1 MDRHLTMDRYLNS
14 FIAHQQVGAGGMPPA
29 AALNMPPQDLRHL
42 PAPQAALRS
51 TAAVLYARF
60 ILITTTLGVSTYGIY
75 QMLQVV
81 RFASMTLLQGLM
93 IFFFAVSL
101 SWIAFAAGS
110 VLAGASKRRDAA
122 PQAGTNDEARQD
134 AHVGAVG
141 MAANTSRTALVMPIY
156 NEDPVRTTAAL
167 QAMAEAL
174 EAIAANRHFEIVVL
188 SDSTN
193 ADAWIRETAALAVL
207 RAALTSIMPVWY
219 RRRWKNIA
227 RKSGNLEDFVTRWGG
242 RYNHMIVLDADS
254 LIDAPTLLR
263 LVQVMESDPAL
274 GILQTAPQLICA
286 RTFFGRL
293 QQFAACVY
301 GPVITRGLAAWS
313 GDSANYWGHNAI
325 IRMTAFAQNCGL
337 PMLEGRQ
344 PFGGHVLSH
353 DFVEAALMRRAG
365 WKVCMATD
373 CGGSW
378 EESPPSLIDVA
389 IRDRRWAQG
398 NLQHMKIVGAAG
410 LKFTSRLHL
419 GIGIMSYLSSPLWLL
434 MLGVGFALAVQSHLI
449 RPEYFNHDFQLFPT
463 WPRFDVE
470 LMMTLFWFSMI
481 VLMIPKTLGLI
492 RALLSKRIRRGG
504 GGLIGV
510 TASFLLET
518 VLSALYAP
526 ILMLV
531 QSRHVFEVLMGRD
544 SGWKPQRR
552 DAGGTTWSDAWN
564 FHKRHM
570 FLSCVTAVIVW
581 FLSPPLLAWLSPA
594 LLGLFLAVP
603 LSRASGSEAIGR
615 VLSRVALLRTPEELE
630 QPALIARRIE
640 LIAQAQALPD
650 DGLRYLAR
658 NREARLTHIN
668 GNLSRPTDP
677 RGQPNPHTFT
687 AEQKLIDARSLD
699 EALGWL
705 TPLERVEVA
714 GDARLLNQLA
724 LLPDGQRPAFLI

>member
-1 MDRHLTMDRYLNS
+1 MDRSLNS
-14 FIAHQQVGAGGMPPA
+14 ALAYPHLGAGGGMPPESR
-29 AALNMPPQDLRHL
+29 LSMPSQDLRYK
-42 PAPQAALRS
+42 PSQRTRAPS

-60 ILITTTLGVSTYGIY
+60 ILVTVTLGVSTYGIY

-93 IFFFAVSL
+93 IFFFGISL
-101 SWIAFAAGS
+101 AWIAFAAGS
-110 VLAGASKRRDAA
+110 VIAGASKRRD
-122 PQAGTNDEARQD
+122 PVPRGPPAGL
-134 AHVGAVG
+134 
-141 MAANTSRTALVMPIY
+141 TALVMPIY

-174 EAIAANRHFEIVVL
+174 QGIAANQCFEIVVL

-193 ADAWIRETAALAVL
+193 ADSWIRETAAIDLLRTSLTAV
-207 RAALTSIMPVWY
+207 MPVWY
-219 RRRWKNIA
+219 RRRWSNVA

-242 RYNHMIVLDADS
+242 RFAHMIVLDADS

-263 LVQVMESDPAL
+263 LVQSMEADPSL
-274 GILQTAPQLICA
+274 GILQTAPQLIGA

-313 GDSANYWGHNAI
+313 GDSCNYWGHNAI
-325 IRMTAFAQNCGL
+325 IRTRAFAQNCGL
-337 PMLEGRQ
+337 PQLKGRK

-353 DFVEAALMRRAG
+353 DFIEAALIRRGG
-365 WKVCMATD
+365 WKVQMACD

-398 NLQHMKIVGAAG
+398 NLQHMKIIGAAG
-410 LKFTSRLHL
+410 FRFTSRLHL
-419 GIGIMSYLSSPLWLL
+419 GVGIMSYLSSPLWLL
-434 MLGVGFALAVQSHLI
+434 MLGIGFALALQSRLI
-449 RPEYFNHDFQLFPT
+449 RPEYFSHDFQLFPT

-470 LMMTLFWFSMI
+470 LMMALFWFSML
-481 VLMIPKTLGLI
+481 VLLIPKMLGLI
-492 RALLSKRIRRGG
+492 HALLSARIRRGG

-510 TASFLLET
+510 GASFVLE
-518 VLSALYAP
+518 VILSAMYAP
-526 ILMLV
+526 ILMLI
-531 QSRHVFEVLMGRD
+531 QSRHVFEVFMGRD
-544 SGWKPQRR
+544 SGWNPQRR
-552 DAGGTTWSDAWN
+552 DGGGTTWSDAWH

-603 LSRASGSEAIGR
+603 LSRASGSERLGR
-615 VLSRVALLRTPEELE
+615 ILSRLALLRTPEEVE
-630 QPALIARRIE
+630 TPALVARRQE
-640 LIAQAQALPD
+640 LVRLAVAAPD
-650 DGLRYLAR
+650 DGLRHLAR

-668 GNLSRPTDP
+668 GNLARPADP
-677 RGQPNPHTFT
+677 RGHPDPYAFT
-687 AEQKLIDARSLD
+687 AEQKLKDARSLE
-699 EALGWL
+699 EALAWL
-705 TPLERVEVA
+705 TAVERVEVA

-724 LLPDGQRPAFLI
+724 LLPDAEHPLHPT

>member
-1 MDRHLTMDRYLNS
+1 
-14 FIAHQQVGAGGMPPA
+14 MPPEA
-29 AALNMPPQDLRHL
+29 HLSMPPQDLRYK
-42 PAPQAALRS
+42 PSQRTRERS

-60 ILITTTLGVSTYGIY
+60 ILVAVTVGVSTYGIY

-93 IFFFAVSL
+93 IFFFAISL
-101 SWIAFAAGS
+101 TWIAFAAGS
-110 VLAGASKRRDAA
+110 VIAGASKRRD
-122 PQAGTNDEARQD
+122 PVPRGQPAGL
-134 AHVGAVG
+134 
-141 MAANTSRTALVMPIY
+141 TALVMPIY

-174 EAIAANRHFEIVVL
+174 QGIGANRCFEIVVI

-193 ADAWIRETAALAVL
+193 ADSWIRETAAIDLL
-207 RAALTSIMPVWY
+207 RRSLTSVMPVWY
-219 RRRWKNIA
+219 RRRWLNVA
-227 RKSGNLEDFVTRWGG
+227 RKSGNVEDFVTRWGG
-242 RYNHMIVLDADS
+242 RFEHMIVLDADS

-263 LVQVMESDPAL
+263 LVQRMEADPHL
-274 GILQTAPQLICA
+274 GILQTAPQLIGA

-313 GDSANYWGHNAI
+313 GDSGNYWGHNAI
-325 IRMTAFAQNCGL
+325 IRMRAFADNCGL
-337 PMLEGRQ
+337 PTLRGRK

-353 DFVEAALMRRAG
+353 DFVEAALIRRGG
-365 WKVCMATD
+365 WKVRMATD

-398 NLQHMKIVGAAG
+398 NLQHMKIIGTAG
-410 LKFTSRLHL
+410 LSFTSRLHL

-434 MLGVGFALAVQSHLI
+434 MLAIGFALSVQSHLI

-470 LMMTLFWFSMI
+470 LMMALFWFSML
-481 VLMIPKTLGLI
+481 VLLIPKVLGLM
-492 RALLSKRIRRGG
+492 RALLSSRIRRSSGG
-504 GGLIGV
+504 VIGV
-510 TASFLLET
+510 AASFLLET
-518 VLSALYAP
+518 ILSALYAP
-526 ILMLV
+526 ILMMV
-531 QSRHVFEVLMGRD
+531 QSRHVFEVFMGRD

-552 DAGGTTWSDAWN
+552 DSGATSWSDAWE

-570 FLSCVTAVIVW
+570 LLSCMTAAVVYV
-581 FLSPPLLAWLSPA
+581 LSPSLLAWLSPA

-603 LSRASGSEAIGR
+603 LSRASGSEALGR
-615 VLSRVALLRTPEELE
+615 ALSRIALLRTPEEVE
-630 QPALIARRIE
+630 QPALIARRRD
-640 LIAQAQALPD
+640 LIAQAHGLPD

-658 NREARLTHIN
+658 NREARLVHID
-668 GNLSRPTDP
+668 GNLARPTDP
-677 RGQPNPHTFT
+677 RGRPDPHAFT

-699 EALGWL
+699 ELLQWL
-705 TPLERVEVA
+705 TPIERVEVA
-714 GDARLLNQLA
+714 ADARLLNQLA
-724 LLPDGQRPAFLI
+724 LLPDAEHPEFKI